1 MNVHVIHNTAKNGIE
16 IVFSNPIAKE
26 LILFLQKLGF
36 KHFFKDETKWYAD
49 YHPAYIRFANDL
61 KKAIESDTD
70 WNAITIAPSF
80 KASEFFIEKLK
91 FCIVEIRFKKKDYF
105 IKDEYLVFENYKRIA
120 TIIAER
126 FALKHFGTHFDSI
139 TIYPRNYKTK
149 AKDLFD
155 LGAIIGLDAKGQFLP
170 VELPPSLWEYT
181 TDHEDESINEDSTE
195 VITVDKTHKFNNT
208 GILENQPDF
217 DQLLILEIID
227 KLVSIEQTTKVT
239 DTRLIQTLITEI
251 EEASTINF
259 DALRL
264 DKLKYIIRLYK
275 EWFEDFPNCF
285 KASVA
290 IAIRP
295 LIAFTNESF
304 EIKSFATNLV
314 FNTYQ
319 VANVLVPLYAH
330 ECFQKGLISLQQIPK
345 LKIQFPYLFEV
356 TIETLHKL
364 SEFELFELSQLKNYS
379 DLGININ
386 SRELDRHWQIN
397 GFDIFKRLDYP
408 ADLQYPYVSLIK
420 GYISVQTLEQIL
432 DNDKQSYRWLYLM
445 QNFRPIADLTI
456 GIDSIDRKIK
466 KLSEKLGDLKKGKG
480 LTDIPYT
487 KLLKKRENTQEKIN
501 ALFESKKCIEVYIEN
516 MLSKQ
521 LDENDFIDTD
531 VAINEPKIPKFYF
544 DSFVA
549 GMSLLYYKHKKP
561 TLSQIENLSTS
572 KKFPNKET
580 LGEAIELSTIDH
592 FRSVYR
598 HANENY
604 VWIDGMR
611 NFWKNL
617 QFDRSFTNDKQRFEH
632 SQILPLPVAMM
643 IARYLQ
649 MKEATSI
656 FDPTAGSG
664 NLLVGANER
673 VTHAN
678 ELCKLKRKSLKF
690 SNFNEITNYDPTSP
704 YPKEMHKSFDIVV
717 CNPPLLKSTKTKN
730 EKLDIIEEHLDNAH
744 FMADTFQVQELIS
757 ALALLT
763 MKDDGKAVIVVNTHI
778 VFDEKG
784 RIKHKRE
791 FLNWLC
797 KHYNI
802 RDIINLDTAIIT
814 KDENKKQKKMLIL
827 IDGRKEKP
835 SYNTPTKEN
844 QPHLAD
850 VIGSFYDLWERFKR
864 NQLPSIDV
872 MIEQLQIAVKQN
884 EA

>member
-16 IVFSNPIAKE
+16 IVFSNPIEKQ
-26 LILFLQKLGF
+26 LIAFLQKLGF
-36 KHFFKDETKWYAD
+36 KNFFKDETKWYAD
-49 YHPAYIRFANDL
+49 YHLAYVRFANDL

-70 WNAITIAPSF
+70 WSAIPIVPSF
-80 KASEFFIEKLK
+80 EASELFIEKLK
-91 FCIVEIRFKKKDYF
+91 FCIVEIRFKKKEYF
-105 IKDEYLVFENYKRIA
+105 IKDGYLVFENYKRIA

-126 FALKHFGTHFDSI
+126 FALKHFGTRFDSI

-170 VELPPSLWEYT
+170 VELPHSLWEYT

-217 DQLLILEIID
+217 DKLLILEVID
-227 KLVSIEQTTKVT
+227 ELVSIEQTTKVT

-251 EEASTINF
+251 EEASTIMLNE
-259 DALRL
+259 LRL
-264 DKLKYIIRLYK
+264 DKLKHIIRLYK

-295 LIAFTNESF
+295 LIVFTNESF

-314 FNTYQ
+314 FSKYQ
-319 VANVLVPLYAH
+319 VDNVLVPLYVH
-330 ECFQKGLISLQQIPK
+330 ECFQKGSIPLQHIPK
-345 LKIQFPYLFEV
+345 LKIEFPYLFKV

-386 SRELDRHWQIN
+386 CRDLNRYWQIN
-397 GFDIFKRLDYP
+397 GFDNLEKLGYST
-408 ADLQYPYVSLIK
+408 DLQYPYVSLIK
-420 GYISVQTLEQIL
+420 GYVSVKTLEQIL
-432 DNDKQSYRWLYLM
+432 DDNKQSYRWLYLI
-445 QNFRPIADLTI
+445 QNFRPIADLAK
-456 GIDSIDRKIK
+456 GIDIIDRKIK
-466 KLSEKLGDLKKGKG
+466 KLAEKLADFKKGKS
-480 LTDIPYT
+480 LLDISYT
-487 KLLKKRENTQEKIN
+487 ELVKKRKNTQEKIN
-501 ALFESKKCIEVYIEN
+501 ALFESKKCIEIYIEN

-521 LDENDFIDTD
+521 LEQSEFIDTD
-531 VAINEPKIPKFYF
+531 VATNEPKIPKFYF
-544 DSFVA
+544 DSFAA

-561 TLSQIENLSTS
+561 TLSQIESLSTL
-572 KKFPNKET
+572 KKVPNKEA
-580 LGEAIELSTIDH
+580 LGEAIELSAIDH

-611 NFWKNL
+611 HFWENL
-617 QFDRSFTNDKQRFEH
+617 QFDRSFTNDKERFEH
-632 SQILPLPVAMM
+632 CQILPLPIAMM

-649 MKEATSI
+649 MNEATSI

-664 NLLVGANER
+664 NLLVGANQR

-704 YPKEMHKSFDIVV
+704 YPKEMHKSFDVVV
-717 CNPPLLKSTKTKN
+717 CNPPFIKSTKTKN
-730 EKLDIIEEHLDNAH
+730 EKLDIIEQHLDNAY
-744 FMADTFQVQELIS
+744 FMADTFQVQRLIS

-763 MKDDGKAVIVVNTHI
+763 MKDDGKAVLVVNTHI

-791 FLNWLC
+791 FLNWLYM
-797 KHYNI
+797 HYTI
-802 RDIINLDTAIIT
+802 RDIINLDTSIIT

-827 IDGRKEKP
+827 IDGRKIKP

-872 MIEQLQIAVKQN
+872 FIEQLKIALGQKN
-884 EA
+884 